1 MHKNPQ
7 CDIPAPIHLEDPIS
21 PENLFL
27 QDELV
32 EVGAS
37 LHLIC
42 TFLGIIPGHLGAK
55 DAGLR
60 YVKPAYL
67 LKF

>member
-7 CDIPAPIHLEDPIS
+7 CDIPAAIHLEDSIS

-32 EVGAS
+32 EMGTS
-37 LHLIC
+37 LHLIR
-42 TFLGIIPGHLGAK
+42 TLLDIIPGRLGTQ
-55 DAGLR
+55 DAGLG

>member
-27 QDELV
+27 QHELV

-37 LHLIC
+37 LHLIR
-42 TFLGIIPGHLGAK
+42 TLLHIIPGRFGTQDKGLG
-55 DAGLR
+55 

>member
-27 QDELV
+27 QHELV

-42 TFLGIIPGHLGAK
+42 PVLDVIPARLGTK
-55 DAGLR
+55 DAGLG
-60 YVKPAYL
+60 YLKPPYL